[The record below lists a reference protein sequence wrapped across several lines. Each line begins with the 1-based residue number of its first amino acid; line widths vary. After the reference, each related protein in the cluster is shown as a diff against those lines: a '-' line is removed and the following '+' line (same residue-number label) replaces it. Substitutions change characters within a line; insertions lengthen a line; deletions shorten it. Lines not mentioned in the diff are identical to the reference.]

1 MKKQCPLCGG
11 AVRYLSEKDVFCLDC
26 NWDTLTLLTPTG
38 IIAVDAEWYLKNQLR
53 KYRKWKDADF
63 ERVTPD
69 WSGSYGWNHPG
80 IYFHRETVEKHE
92 GTDLFRMDFKRQQR
106 LIPENERI
114 NYLAWR
120 LCIRGDELIANGWDI
135 DLIDT
140 LTPYRYHR
148 WRKKRLFVLADLK
161 DVAQHQPPLLGW
173 KNIRKNQ
180 IYGNQWEAEKKER
193 KRVKRL
199 EKKENMKGNQ
209 EGRKRDI
216 DYV

>member
-1 MKKQCPLCGG
+1 MGG
-11 AVRYLSEKDVFCLDC
+11 TILAYIFIERPYKTRRDRPFPDGLQA
-26 NWDTLTLLTPTG
+26 TATPHPRKR
-38 IIAVDAEWYLKNQLR
+38 KN
-53 KYRKWKDADF
+53 K
-63 ERVTPD
+63 
-69 WSGSYGWNHPG
+69 
-80 IYFHRETVEKHE
+80 
-92 GTDLFRMDFKRQQR
+92 LF
-106 LIPENERI
+106 
-114 NYLAWR
+114 AWR

-199 EKKENMKGNQ
+199 EKKKT
-209 EGRKRDI
+209 
-216 DYV
+216 